1 MKAKHIV
8 ITVLLVAFALAVL
21 PVAVAADSSSAPQ
34 LPAQIYGT
42 VVDKDGVPL
51 PVGTVIT
58 ATVDGR
64 EFTYTVTE
72 EGKIGEPGT
81 FGEKFLVHG
90 ENAGSKIEFSVNGEP
105 AGELT
110 SYTPG
115 KSMEFDLSFP
125 VDADDLKSGDS
136 YPTPSVP
143 SENPDKE
150 QDNKPTES
158 NPSMNPSE
166 STQSPSETQEDT
178 VTDLPGDD
186 EQTDILLPAG
196 DTGDSPVEVVQ
207 PIEPIV
213 HPTDVQTP
221 GFSFGLLMGALTL
234 SVFLTR
240 KGGDKQ

>member
-8 ITVLLVAFALAVL
+8 ITALLVALAIAVL

-42 VVDKDGVPL
+42 VVDKNGVTL

-125 VDADDLKSGDS
+125 VDADNLSDS
-136 YPTPSVP
+136 AVSKPSEKP
-143 SENPDKE
+143 SSPDTDSSENQQTGSENPTETVVPPVDTN
-150 QDNKPTES
+150 QTTTVPPTETEDLS
-158 NPSMNPSE
+158 Q
-166 STQSPSETQEDT
+166 TQDVPTDT
-178 VTDLPGDD
+178 PP
-186 EQTDILLPAG
+186 QAG
-196 DTGDSPVEVVQ
+196 DTGNNPVEALP
-207 PIEPIV
+207 PIGDIE

-221 GFSFGLLMGALTL
+221 GFPFGLLMGALAFA
-234 SVFLTR
+234 VFLSR
-240 KGGDKQ
+240 RE

>member
-8 ITVLLVAFALAVL
+8 IITLLAIAALAVL

-90 ENAGSKIEFSVNGEP
+90 ENAGSKIEFSVNGET

-136 YPTPSVP
+136 SPTPSVP

-158 NPSMNPSE
+158 NPSMNPSD
-166 STQSPSETQEDT
+166 STQSPSETQGDT

-186 EQTDILLPAG
+186 EQTDILPPVG
-196 DTGDSPVEVVQ
+196 DTGDSPVETVPPLDDV
-207 PIEPIV
+207 EY
-213 HPTDVQTP
+213 PTDVQTP
-221 GFSFGLLMGALTL
+221 GLSFELIIGAFALAAVL
-234 SVFLTR
+234 KR
-240 KGGDKQ
+240 KEE